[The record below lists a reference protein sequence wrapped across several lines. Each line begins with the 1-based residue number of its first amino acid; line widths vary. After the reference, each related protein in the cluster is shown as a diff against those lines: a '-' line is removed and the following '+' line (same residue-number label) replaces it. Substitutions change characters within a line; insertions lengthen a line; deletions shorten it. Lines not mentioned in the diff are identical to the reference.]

1 LTYSWVDVEN
11 LDFQDDSAY
20 AKTDR
25 AIINLLWSPVT
36 RVDVGAEF
44 LWGQRENKDGTD
56 GTARQLQ
63 IGAKY
68 RF

>member
-1 LTYSWVDVEN
+1 
-11 LDFQDDSAY
+11 
-20 AKTDR
+20 
-25 AIINLLWSPVT
+25 LLWSPVT

-44 LWGQRENKDGTD
+44 LWGQRANKDGTD